1 MAIVTFYS
9 PFAKG
14 NKKTWEAKAQLKV
27 VFKLGK
33 CVQTFS
39 LVWSTV
45 LYWQEIL
52 SLKVRF
58 SISLLINTPLDIALP
73 KWQIW

>member
-27 VFKLGK
+27 
-33 CVQTFS
+33 
-39 LVWSTV
+39 
-45 LYWQEIL
+45 
-52 SLKVRF
+52 
-58 SISLLINTPLDIALP
+58 ISLLINTPLDIALP